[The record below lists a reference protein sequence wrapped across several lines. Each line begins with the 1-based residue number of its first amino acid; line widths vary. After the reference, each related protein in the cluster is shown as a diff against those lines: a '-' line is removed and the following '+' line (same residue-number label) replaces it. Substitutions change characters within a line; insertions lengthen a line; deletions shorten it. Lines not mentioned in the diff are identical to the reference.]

1 MCTWVLQL
9 IPMTNLMNVSCS
21 CLSNLTLY
29 LPELEVRR
37 FNYLMSPLPSCLSL
51 RRVKIDR
58 HCESLDSNLL
68 LRIMRMDDSVRRRWI
83 FLVDWLL
90 NSSLYRNV
98 FHFVIFW
105 APSSDDDSVWIDP
118 IDSAPQNCDARSH
131 LLKMIGFCSDL
142 PLGWRVS
149 PRVHA
154 GPVGAGEAEGVAHA
168 SWSRRGRFGLNS
180 RFRGTELTIRRC
192 LIF

>member
-68 LRIMRMDDSVRRRWI
+68 LRIMRMDDSVRCRWI
-83 FLVDWLL
+83 YWTLHYIEMSSILL
-90 NSSLYRNV
+90 SSEPHHQMMMIN
-98 FHFVIFW
+98 
-105 APSSDDDSVWIDP
+105 P
-118 IDSAPQNCDARSH
+118 IDSTPQNCDARSH